1 MKFLYVG
8 CIALLY
14 SISSF
19 ANGAFTNPNEKYS
32 GEFLDKLTGAL
43 FLYVIF
49 VGIMYRLTG
58 VFGAKTLTNKYMPT
72 LVGEEIVSELKG
84 DAFNSSPNIF
94 ALFFATIQK
103 IIAWLIGVPKI
114 AHIIV
119 TNKRVIVVEARKFL
133 WFFTGSV
140 ISNSYAPNNVVKCGY
155 AMLRSYI
162 FFRSHY
168 LIFGVVG
175 ENLYI
180 KSDQGKVKVDEV
192 NQAIAQI
199 TSS

>member
-1 MKFLYVG
+1 MKIFFISL
-8 CIALLY
+8 IALFFSG
-14 SISSF
+14 SIF
-19 ANGAFTNPNEKYS
+19 ADGFDPPISKIDYDILAGIIFW
-32 GEFLDKLTGAL
+32 
-43 FLYVIF
+43 YVIF

-58 VFGAKTLTNKYMPT
+58 VFGAKTLTDKYMPT
-72 LVGEEIVSELKG
+72 LVGEEIINELKG

-94 ALFFATIQK
+94 ARFFATIQK
-103 IIAWLIGVPKI
+103 IIAWLFGVPKI

-119 TNKRVIVVEARKFL
+119 TNKRLIVVEARKFL
-133 WFFTGSV
+133 WFFTWNV
-140 ISNSYAPNNVVKCGY
+140 ISNSYAPSNVVKYGY

-192 NQAIAQI
+192 NQAITQI
-199 TSS
+199 TS